1 MTKLPYIYKY
11 LTKIKLNI
19 DRNKQEAFTV
29 DAYNSTYCVPEG
41 GANKP
46 ISKIIDLKKL
56 NEDINLKA
64 K

>member
-1 MTKLPYIYKY
+1 MTKLPYVYKY

-19 DRNKQEAFTV
+19 DKKKQEAFPI
-29 DAYNSTYCVPEG
+29 DDYDSTYCVPEG

-56 NEDINLKA
+56 NEDINQKT

>member
-19 DRNKQEAFTV
+19 DKKRQEAFPV
-29 DAYNSTYCVPEG
+29 DAYDSTYCVPEG

-56 NEDINLKA
+56 NEDINQKT